1 MATERGVGALVLET
15 VCRFLATLD
24 FAVHSLSDVIRA
36 EAVRRNLPPEREHL
50 IRLGNEMRETG
61 GPGVLATGILEGLGQ
76 RAVIDSIRNPAEVA
90 VLRRLPRFVLLGIRA
105 PVELRFTRSIRR
117 ARPGDSM
124 TLEDFKAREEQEN
137 SSDLAAQQLDATF
150 ALADHYV
157 DNDGDLDQLDGT
169 IRRLLDDIGV
179 GPEV

>member
-1 MATERGVGALVLET
+1 MTGPNASGKGA
-15 VCRFLATLD
+15 VCRFLATLG
-24 FAVHSLSDVIRA
+24 FEVHSLSDVIRE

-50 IRLGNEMRETG
+50 IRLGNEMREIG
-61 GPGVLATGILEGLGQ
+61 GPGALATGILEELGE

-90 VLRRLPRFVLLGIRA
+90 VLRRLPRFVLLGVRA
-105 PVELRFTRSIRR
+105 PVELRFARSVRR
-117 ARPGDSM
+117 ARPGDPT

-157 DNDGDLDQLDGT
+157 DNDGDLDQLEGR
-169 IRRLLDDIGV
+169 IRGLLAKIGV
-179 GPEV
+179 AAKV